1 MRSDPLK
8 KGINAAPQRALLKAL
23 GLCDAE
29 IERPLIGVVS
39 SQNDIVP
46 GHVFLDK
53 ITDAVK
59 QGVALGGGV
68 PIVFPAIAVCD
79 GLAMGHKGMKY
90 SLVSRELIADSVE
103 AMATAHPFDGL
114 VMVAACDKNVPG
126 LLMAAARLNIPS
138 IVISGGAMLAG
149 RACGRKLSYSDISEG
164 VSRFRTG
171 QIDAK
176 TFLELENKSCP
187 TCGSCSGMFTA
198 NSMNCLTEVLGMAL
212 PGNGTI
218 PAVMSARYRLA
229 KEAGLAVME
238 LVRNNVCPRDI
249 MTKEAFE
256 NALTVDMALG
266 CSTNSM
272 LHLPAIAHECGF
284 ELDLTEANAISARTP
299 NLCHLAPA
307 GHRYIEAVRDFYRL
321 TGPTP
326 LLPRF
331 AMGNWW
337 SRYYRYTQDGYLALM
352 DRFKRE
358 GIPFTTSVI
367 DMDWHR
373 VDDVDPKYG
382 SGWTGYSW
390 NRELF
395 PDPPAFL
402 ADLHRRGLRTTLNVH
417 PRDGVRAFEDAY
429 PEVAKRVGIDPATEE
444 NVEFDLTNPDFV
456 DAYFDMHHRMEG
468 EGVDFWWLDWQQGG
482 VTRQKGL
489 DPLWMLNHMHYLDS
503 GRGGNWPL
511 TFSRYAGPGSH
522 RYPVGFSGDTIVT
535 WESLAFQPQFTATA
549 SNIGYG
555 WWSHD
560 IGGHMFGYRN
570 EELEA
575 RWYQLGAFSPINRL
589 HSSNSPFSGKEPWN
603 FNRDVSAAMVDAL
616 RLRHAMM
623 PYLYTMNYRAA
634 EAGRPL
640 VEPMYWQNPDTPD
653 AYEVPDEF
661 RFGTELVVAP
671 IVSPDDAAAC
681 RGRADAWLPQGEWFD
696 FFDGRRYVSSDAAG
710 RRLEVWRSLD
720 RTPVFAKAGAIV
732 PLQDVAESGEAINS
746 IANPQALRVLVF
758 PGADGSFVMREDRG
772 TWGAP
777 SADTAIAFTWGGA
790 DASPSAFTVAPV
802 TGDTSAVPELRDWT
816 VVFRGVAPVDAAS
829 GVRAWSGEAPVEATV
844 AYDEATMSLTV
855 SVTGISSAASL
866 RIEIPGG
873 LRIADN
879 PVESDAMDLL
889 LHAQMLYRT
898 KELALQA
905 VHKLGIGTIGA
916 LRTMNRGPRYAND
929 FWITDMPD
937 AVAGALEEILLRS

>member
-1 MRSDPLK
+1 MAQSPQLKQSSPTSPDPQDFRLDATPAMRAD
-8 KGINAAPQRALLKAL
+8 N
-23 GLCDAE
+23 
-29 IERPLIGVVS
+29 VVS
-39 SQNDIVP
+39 GEHWRI
-46 GHVFLDK
+46 GL
-53 ITDAVK
+53 ITDSLVRFEWSDSGVFENRPTQTVLNRDFGSPVERRVTERDGRVIIDTAALTIVYDQQPFSKEGLSVVVK
-59 QGVALGGGV
+59 GVADTQFNTWHYGDAQRGNLKGTARTLDEADGAIELDNGV
-68 PIVFPAIAVCD
+68 ISRDGWAVID
-79 GLAMGHKGMKY
+79 DSAANIIEADTVNGKANPFGTW
-90 SLVSRELIADSVE
+90 VSPR
-103 AMATAHPFDGL
+103 ATA
-114 VMVAACDKNVPG
+114 
-126 LLMAAARLNIPS
+126 
-138 IVISGGAMLAG
+138 
-149 RACGRKLSYSDISEG
+149 E
-164 VSRFRTG
+164 T
-171 QIDAK
+171 
-176 TFLELENKSCP
+176 
-187 TCGSCSGMFTA
+187 
-198 NSMNCLTEVLGMAL
+198 
-212 PGNGTI
+212 
-218 PAVMSARYRLA
+218 
-229 KEAGLAVME
+229 
-238 LVRNNVCPRDI
+238 
-249 MTKEAFE
+249 
-256 NALTVDMALG
+256 
-266 CSTNSM
+266 
-272 LHLPAIAHECGF
+272 
-284 ELDLTEANAISARTP
+284 DLYFFGY
-299 NLCHLAPA
+299 

-456 DAYFDMHHRMEG
+456 DAYFDMHHRMEA

-732 PLQDVAESGEAINS
+732 PLQDVAESGEAVNS

-772 TWGAP
+772 TWGAT

-802 TGDTSAVPELRDWT
+802 TGDTSAVPESRDWT

-905 VHKLGIGTIGA
+905 VHKLGIGAIGA

>member
-1 MRSDPLK
+1 MVDSTLFSLATL
-8 KGINAAPQRALLKAL
+8 NAHPAMNPDSVIQGDHWRI
-23 GLCDAE
+23 GL
-29 IERPLIGVVS
+29 
-39 SQNDIVP
+39 
-46 GHVFLDK
+46 
-53 ITDAVK
+53 ITDALVRFEWSDSGRFVDDATQMAMVRDFGEKPEFTVAERNGWLEIDTPSLHISYNQRKFSPEGLYATVK
-59 QGVALGGGV
+59 HVNAIENTWHYGDVQRRNLGGT
-68 PIVFPAIAVCD
+68 
-79 GLAMGHKGMKY
+79 Y
-90 SLVSRELIADSVE
+90 
-103 AMATAHPFDGL
+103 
-114 VMVAACDKNVPG
+114 
-126 LLMAAARLNIPS
+126 
-138 IVISGGAMLAG
+138 
-149 RACGRKLSYSDISEG
+149 
-164 VSRFRTG
+164 RT
-171 QIDAK
+171 
-176 TFLELENKSCP
+176 
-187 TCGSCSGMFTA
+187 
-198 NSMNCLTEVLGMAL
+198 
-212 PGNGTI
+212 
-218 PAVMSARYRLA
+218 
-229 KEAGLAVME
+229 
-238 LVRNNVCPRDI
+238 
-249 MTKEAFE
+249 
-256 NALTVDMALG
+256 
-266 CSTNSM
+266 
-272 LHLPAIAHECGF
+272 
-284 ELDLTEANAISARTP
+284 LDEANGRIPVDPGVNSTDGWAIIDDSKSNVIRETAEVNGNHNDFGTWATP
-299 NLCHLAPA
+299 KEEPTTDLYLFGY
-307 GHRYIEAVRDFYRL
+307 GHRYREAVHALYRL

-331 AMGNWW
+331 VLGNWW
-337 SRYYRYTQDGYLALM
+337 SRYHRYTETEYRQLVE
-352 DRFKRE
+352 RFEKE
-358 GIPFTTSVI
+358 GIPFTTAVI
-367 DMDWHR
+367 DMDWHL

-382 SGWTGYSW
+382 SGWTGYTW
-390 NRELF
+390 NKDFF
-395 PDPPAFL
+395 PDPKRFL
-402 ADLHRRGLRTTLNVH
+402 NWLHEHGMKATLNVH
-417 PRDGVRAFEDAY
+417 PRDGVRAFEELY
-429 PEVAKRVGIDPATEE
+429 PQVAKAMNIDPESGEA
-444 NVEFDLTNPDFV
+444 VQFDLTDPKFMEV
-456 DAYFDMHHRMEG
+456 YFDQLHHPME
-468 EGVDFWWLDWQQGG
+468 EDGVDFWWIDWQQGG
-482 VTRQKGL
+482 LTRQPGL
-489 DPLWMLNHMHYLDS
+489 DPLWGLNHLHYLDS
-503 GRGGNWPL
+503 ARNDGSDYSERNPRPL

-522 RYPVGFSGDTIVT
+522 RYPIGFSGDTVVT
-535 WESLAFQPQFTATA
+535 WESLKFQPEFTACA

-732 PLQDVAESGEAINS
+732 PLQDVAESGEAVNS

-772 TWGAP
+772 TWGAT

-802 TGDTSAVPELRDWT
+802 TGDTSAVPESRDWT

-905 VHKLGIGTIGA
+905 VHKLGIGAIGA